1 MTLVK
6 ATIKAS
12 VKTAFT
18 EVMNQEDDRAGA
30 LDKVAD
36 ALADAGIAAIK
47 SATITYTA
55 GLVAPPSGGPVT
67 GTFGCTIE

>member
-30 LDKVAD
+30 LDIVAD
-36 ALADAGIAAIK
+36 A
-47 SATITYTA
+47 
-55 GLVAPPSGGPVT
+55 
-67 GTFGCTIE
+67 